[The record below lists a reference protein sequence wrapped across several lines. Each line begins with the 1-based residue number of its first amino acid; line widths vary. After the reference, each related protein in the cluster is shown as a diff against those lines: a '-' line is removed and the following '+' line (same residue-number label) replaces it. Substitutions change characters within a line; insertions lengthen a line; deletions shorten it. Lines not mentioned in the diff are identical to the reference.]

1 MICRGKKISP
11 KKSELWKKKKNQTKG
26 NSEKIPNTIIDM
38 KNTLLFLLAAFLL
51 VQNCSPAKGEFGWA
65 VSSNTEKGI
74 LEKELFVVT
83 DYKMMRTGLIF
94 SPADIVHYVYK
105 FQWSPFQLNYSSS
118 DEFFISLEKESLGF
132 VEVDVKKK
140 MIEPESYTLKD
151 RFKSL
156 EIGRYNL
163 KVAFEGDVIDSVQF
177 DVLPDEGYA
186 IREDDINLTETDE
199 ILKYSR

>member
-1 MICRGKKISP
+1 M
-11 KKSELWKKKKNQTKG
+11 WKKKENQTKG
-26 NSEKIPNTIIDM
+26 NSEKIPKTILDM
-38 KNTLLFLLAAFLL
+38 KNTLLFLLTASFLL
-51 VQNCSPAKGEFGWA
+51 FQNCSPAKGEFGWA

-105 FQWSPFQLNYSSS
+105 FHWSPFQINYSSS

-140 MIEPESYTLKD
+140 MIESESYTLKD
-151 RFKSL
+151 RFKNL

-177 DVLPDEGYA
+177 DVLPDEGYT